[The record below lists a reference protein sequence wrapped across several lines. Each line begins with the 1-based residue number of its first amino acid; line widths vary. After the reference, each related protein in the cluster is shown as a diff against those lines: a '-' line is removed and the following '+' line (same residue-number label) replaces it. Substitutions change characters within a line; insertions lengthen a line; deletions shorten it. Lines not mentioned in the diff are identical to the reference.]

1 MGQDLDWCVF
11 DRRHILLARICRRS
25 YGFAFWGN
33 KIKMFALLGTK
44 MFALLGKQMFAFYF
58 GDSESHRAFSV
69 HGFGQ
74 VALLALVRWG
84 KSRF

>member
-1 MGQDLDWCVF
+1 MGQDLDWCVI

-44 MFALLGKQMFAFYF
+44 MFALLGKQMLALL
-58 GDSESHRAFSV
+58 GIVKVIALLDV
-69 HGFGQ
+69 HGLGQ
-74 VALLALVRWG
+74 VALLALARWG